1 MPPIFSCWPTMSEA
15 DGGGMAAEVGPSHQ
29 HAITFHCCVTDGSR
43 EQSDRMA
50 PDVEVSV
57 NQRSRTEFFH
67 EKEIAST
74 DIY

>member
-1 MPPIFSCWPTMSEA
+1 MPPIFSCWPTTSEA
-15 DGGGMAAEVGPSHQ
+15 DVGGMPAEVGPSHQ